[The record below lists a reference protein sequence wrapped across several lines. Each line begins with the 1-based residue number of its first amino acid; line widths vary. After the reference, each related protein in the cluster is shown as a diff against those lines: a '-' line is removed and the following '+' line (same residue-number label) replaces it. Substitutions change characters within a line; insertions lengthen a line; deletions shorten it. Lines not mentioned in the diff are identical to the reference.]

1 MGAGSIDRL
10 IPALLRRMQREEH
23 LILICGSN
31 QKLEQRMRARFGRD
45 ARVTILG
52 SVSNMPVYLH
62 ACDIIYT
69 KPGGL
74 HLHGGRSDGDFHCPH
89 KADTGM

>member
-1 MGAGSIDRL
+1 M
-10 IPALLRRMQREEH
+10 EEH

-31 QKLEQRMRARFGRD
+31 QKLEQRMQARFGKD
-45 ARVTILG
+45 VRVTILG
-52 SVSNMPVYLH
+52 SVSDMPVYLR

-69 KPGGL
+69 KPGACVDL
-74 HLHGGRSDGDFHCPH
+74 DTHCQH